1 VKKQFQ
7 KRASGLLGD
16 VLRKV
21 PLQGVAEIR
30 VPSDLRKVLVA
41 NIDIL
46 RDNALEVF
54 AREISKVLAKVDFQ
68 QIVDNTLKNYTL
80 RIEARLD
87 LVPKETHKSS
97 KTKGKK

>member
-1 VKKQFQ
+1 MKKQFQ
-7 KRASGLLGD
+7 KKASGLLGD

-30 VPSDLRKVLVA
+30 VPSDIRRVLVA
-41 NIDIL
+41 NIENL
-46 RDNALEVF
+46 RENALEVF

-80 RIEARLD
+80 RIDVKID
-87 LVPKETHKSS
+87 LVPKEMLKGG

>member
-1 VKKQFQ
+1 MKKQFQ
-7 KRASGLLGD
+7 KKASGLLGD

-30 VPSDLRKVLVA
+30 VPSDIRRVLVA
-41 NIDIL
+41 NIENL
-46 RDNALEVF
+46 RENALEVF

-80 RIEARLD
+80 RIDAKID
-87 LVPKETHKSS
+87 LVPKEMLKGG